1 MRAVTYSAF
10 ADDNST
16 LELSE
21 VPDPVVGPGTVLI
34 EVRAAAVNPVDWKI
48 LGGHLQP
55 LMDAVF
61 PVVPGWDVAGV
72 VAAVGPDTPEFT
84 VGDEVFSYARKDSV
98 HGGTFAEKVAVP
110 VAAVTLKPR
119 ALSFEQAAAVPL
131 TGLTALRT
139 LDRLQ
144 VRAGTTV
151 VIYNGSGG
159 VGSFAIQIARER
171 GARVIATASERNHDY
186 LRSLGAEPVAYGDGA
201 AERIRALA
209 PDGVHAVADFIGG
222 QRELTGQILA
232 SGGVHAS
239 IADPE
244 VQQDG
249 GAWIWVRPDG
259 GQLARLAELADA
271 GSLRVEVERTFGLDE
286 VGAAFDQSRSGRTR
300 GKLVIVP

>member
-16 LELSE
+16 LEVGD
-21 VPDPVVGPGTVLI
+21 VPDPVVGPGSVLI

-61 PVVPGWDVAGV
+61 PVIPGWDVAGV
-72 VAAVGPDTPEFT
+72 VAAVGPDTPEFR

-98 HGGTFAEKVAVP
+98 HGGTFAQKVAVP
-110 VAAVTLKPR
+110 AAAVTLKPR

-144 VRAGTTV
+144 VGPDTTL

-159 VGSFAIQIARER
+159 VGSFGIQIARER

-201 AERIRALA
+201 AERIRELA
-209 PDGVHAVADFIGG
+209 PDGVDAVADFVGG
-222 QRELTGQILA
+222 QRELTAQILA
-232 SGGVHAS
+232 PGGAQAS
-239 IADPE
+239 IADAE

-249 GAWIWVRPDG
+249 GSWIWVRPDG

-271 GSLRVEVERTFGLDE
+271 GSLRVEVARTFGLDE
-286 VGAAFDQSRSGRTR
+286 VGAAFDLSRSGRTR
-300 GKLVIVP
+300 GKIVIVP